1 MLLYTTLNNQY
12 NCQCKFGT
20 RHLSYIPQI
29 SFTQYTLQ
37 NAKYILSIQEQT
49 D

>member
-12 NCQCKFGT
+12 NCQ
-20 RHLSYIPQI
+20 HLTSSLIPQI
-29 SFTQYTLQ
+29 SFTQYILH
-37 NAKYILSIQEQT
+37 NAECILDIQEQT